1 MLLWQVTI
9 PQDSVLVVTQ
19 GALTHLT
26 RDELQAVIGHEF
38 SHILNGDMRL
48 NTYML
53 SVLAGML
60 AVGQMGD
67 FLMRSPTGDH
77 PKHKSITPFW
87 PLGLGCGWW
96 VI

>member
-1 MLLWQVTI
+1 MLLWQVINT
-9 PQDSVLVVTQ
+9 QDSVLVVTQ

-53 SVLAGML
+53 SVLAGYVSSR
-60 AVGQMGD
+60 ANG
-67 FLMRSPTGDH
+67 
-77 PKHKSITPFW
+77 
-87 PLGLGCGWW
+87 
-96 VI
+96 